1 MLVAQ
6 TKDLTSA
13 QKQITAMV
21 CIGLY
26 IVLHTWFTSWNI
38 YVDYEMQERG
48 VGRKNMF
55 LWTVIW
61 CNLWPFYFV
70 VTPCRKYI
78 HVHVHIVHL
87 TRLHTVVALTVWLHR
102 ACCLQETELDQKKA
116 DRHSL
121 LKTCKVYTSL
131 TMWEDG
137 WVATLACWFRWRR
150 LTYQWWGGAWT
161 TLEMKRY
168 SCCASF
174 PLFSFCPSPSSPSS
188 TSFSSPA
195 TPTSLPPSLH
205 TPPHLSPHLLIIVN
219 IFLWYTYHC
228 CWLSCVLW
236 QGVSVGTSQSAETGS
251 STAMMDVDSMTS
263 QVRLTSI
270 LLCT

>member
-21 CIGLY
+21 CISLY
-26 IVLHTWFTSWNI
+26 IVLHTWFTSRNI

-61 CNLWPFYFV
+61 CNLWPFYL

-78 HVHVHIVHL
+78 HVLHVHIVHL

-150 LTYQWWGGAWT
+150 LTYQWWGEAWM

-168 SCCASF
+168 SCCVSF

-188 TSFSSPA
+188 TSFSSFS
-195 TPTSLPPSLH
+195 TPPLFLPPFSLH
-205 TPPHLSPHLLIIVN
+205 TPPTPLSTSSLLWIFSSDTRTTAVDCPVCCGRGCQWAHLSQQRLGPALPWWML
-219 IFLWYTYHC
+219 
-228 CWLSCVLW
+228 
-236 QGVSVGTSQSAETGS
+236 
-251 STAMMDVDSMTS
+251 TAWP
-263 QVRLTSI
+263 VRSD
-270 LLCT
+270 